1 MEVEKDKGR
10 VVAVLTVA
18 ESVDALTNKVG
29 FDNSLRAVAG
39 LIDQV
44 CIEAGE
50 KGQPCPDAILI
61 EFGKASTF
69 RWV

>member
-10 VVAVLTVA
+10 VVAVLTVG
-18 ESVDALTNKVG
+18 ESVEALTKKLG
-29 FDNSLRAVAG
+29 FDNSIRAVVG

-50 KGQPCPDAILI
+50 KGRPCPDAILI
-61 EFGKASTF
+61 EFGKLSKF